1 MKLHSTQVAR
11 EAVETWGN
19 RLTFEN
25 LFPESGR
32 LKEVTVISAY
42 TDLAMLWR
50 VCEESVNRSDGRS
63 RVRIRLF
70 LDRLASTYETSAGV
84 AKEINKLDKFLK
96 KKTSAESGIWLV
108 KIGALFHS
116 KAVVLESN
124 TRIKF
129 MLGSLNMTEKAFSK
143 NEELVL
149 LGEASSKSLARDC
162 QIARWISVEYADAL
176 KDKSF
181 QVPYK
186 PVSGGH
192 STLQGLMLSGLM
204 FHEVRES
211 DPFRFDFGL
220 PSDFR
225 RINQSVHPLMEGE
238 LKDSISIESI
248 VIGEKNNDGLEIK
261 LPEIDKDGGRDSWKK
276 FCLDTCYG
284 YWCPSLLREDT
295 LKTIESKKRARK
307 PKFIGNETREG
318 LFETVKNRRNE
329 ITGCFQIIL
338 KGLDKRILEND
349 KISAPDWNVK
359 EVTGRWDSWYDRL
372 LLKLENREICKRIVL
387 GVSEAPVPN
396 VWSDPLTS
404 RKFEESFI
412 DSLQFQFSRGAGKA
426 AGGGKKLLVTL
437 KEAYKFDRDTIINGD
452 HKAVLAHLE
461 QCLSSAAT
469 DDNINN

>member
-1 MKLHSTQVAR
+1 
-11 EAVETWGN
+11 
-19 RLTFEN
+19 
-25 LFPESGR
+25 
-32 LKEVTVISAY
+32 
-42 TDLAMLWR
+42 MLWR

-176 KDKSF
+176 KDKSI

-261 LPEIDKDGGRDSWKK
+261 LPEIDKDGGS
-276 FCLDTCYG
+276 
-284 YWCPSLLREDT
+284 
-295 LKTIESKKRARK
+295 
-307 PKFIGNETREG
+307 
-318 LFETVKNRRNE
+318 
-329 ITGCFQIIL
+329 
-338 KGLDKRILEND
+338 
-349 KISAPDWNVK
+349 
-359 EVTGRWDSWYDRL
+359 
-372 LLKLENREICKRIVL
+372 
-387 GVSEAPVPN
+387 
-396 VWSDPLTS
+396 
-404 RKFEESFI
+404 
-412 DSLQFQFSRGAGKA
+412 
-426 AGGGKKLLVTL
+426 
-437 KEAYKFDRDTIINGD
+437 
-452 HKAVLAHLE
+452 
-461 QCLSSAAT
+461 
-469 DDNINN
+469 